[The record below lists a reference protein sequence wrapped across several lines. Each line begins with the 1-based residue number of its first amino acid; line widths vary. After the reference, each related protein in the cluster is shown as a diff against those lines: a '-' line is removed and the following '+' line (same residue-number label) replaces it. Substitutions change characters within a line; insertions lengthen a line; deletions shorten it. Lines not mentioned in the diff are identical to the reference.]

1 MKNEVALLVKEKL
14 NCRVL
19 GFEKIGQGASA
30 EVYKAKVDLPQGS
43 IAVKVCKNSNL
54 AFEEY
59 ERINFISSR
68 VDCKLPR
75 LYFVAKSGDCGVLA
89 MQFFEGCEASAK
101 SLLFMPNKKKL
112 ANEIIDNLIKI
123 HSVHSDKFGPVENAV
138 YDTWLDYYGEFAN
151 KIADFAEKSDVPN
164 IVKKAVCEGL
174 NSLSKL
180 LGGNT
185 GEPTLIHGDYWMP
198 NFIIN
203 PKNAELVGVVDP
215 FNVMWAEPEYEL
227 FGLTVGCGKRLQL
240 YDIYK
245 SKVKTSPYCDVKLEL
260 YALFNELYWYK
271 TLGKID
277 FGYLK
282 YRSRRLLK
290 ELAKIN
296 QKSNS
301 LNLFDIHFMRE

>member
-1 MKNEVALLVKEKL
+1 M
-14 NCRVL
+14 
-19 GFEKIGQGASA
+19 
-30 EVYKAKVDLPQGS
+30 
-43 IAVKVCKNSNL
+43 
-54 AFEEY
+54 
-59 ERINFISSR
+59 
-68 VDCKLPR
+68 
-75 LYFVAKSGDCGVLA
+75 
-89 MQFFEGCEASAK
+89 
-101 SLLFMPNKKKL
+101 
-112 ANEIIDNLIKI
+112 
-123 HSVHSDKFGPVENAV
+123 
-138 YDTWLDYYGEFAN
+138 
-151 KIADFAEKSDVPN
+151 
-164 IVKKAVCEGL
+164 
-174 NSLSKL
+174 NSLPKL

-203 PKNAELVGVVDP
+203 PQKGKLVGVVDP

-245 SKVKTSPYCDVKLEL
+245 SKVKTSLYCDAKLEL

-296 QKSNS
+296 
-301 LNLFDIHFMRE
+301 

>member
-1 MKNEVALLVKEKL
+1 MKAEVISLVEENLK
-14 NCRVL
+14 CRIL
-19 GFEKIGQGASA
+19 GFEKIGRGASA
-30 EVYKAKVDLPQGS
+30 EVYNVIVDLPQGV
-43 IAVKVCKNSNL
+43 IAVKVCKNTKL
-54 AFEEY
+54 AFDEY

-68 VDCKLPR
+68 VDCKLPK
-75 LYFVAKSGDCGVLA
+75 LYFVAKSDDCGVLA

-101 SLLFMPNKKKL
+101 SLLFMLKPNKEKL

-138 YDTWLDYYGEFAN
+138 YDTWLDYYGKFAN
-151 KIADFAEKSDVPN
+151 KIADFSQKSDVPN
-164 IVKKAVCEGL
+164 IVKEAVCEGL
-174 NSLSKL
+174 NSLPKL
-180 LGGNT
+180 FGGNT
-185 GEPTLIHGDYWMP
+185 GDPTLIHGDYWMP

-203 PKNAELVGVVDP
+203 PQKGKLVGVVDP

-245 SKVKTSPYCDVKLEL
+245 SKVKTSLYCDAKLEL

-282 YRSRRLLK
+282 FRSRRLLK

-296 QKSNS
+296 
-301 LNLFDIHFMRE
+301 

>member
-1 MKNEVALLVKEKL
+1 MKAEVISLVEENLK
-14 NCRVL
+14 CRIL
-19 GFEKIGQGASA
+19 GFEKIGRGASA
-30 EVYKAKVDLPQGS
+30 EVYKVIVDLPQGV
-43 IAVKVCKNSNL
+43 IAVKVCKNTKL
-54 AFEEY
+54 AFDEY

-68 VDCKLPR
+68 VDCKLPK

-89 MQFFEGCEASAK
+89 MQFFEGREASAK
-101 SLLFMPNKKKL
+101 SLLFMLKPNKEKL

-138 YDTWLDYYGEFAN
+138 YDTWLDYYGKFAN
-151 KIADFAEKSDVPN
+151 KIADFSQKSGVPN
-164 IVKKAVCEGL
+164 IVKEAVCEGL
-174 NSLSKL
+174 NSLPKL

-203 PKNAELVGVVDP
+203 PQKGKLVGVVDP

-245 SKVKTSPYCDVKLEL
+245 NKVKTSFYCDAKLEL

-296 QKSNS
+296 
-301 LNLFDIHFMRE
+301 

>member
-1 MKNEVALLVKEKL
+1 MKAEVISLVEENLK
-14 NCRVL
+14 CRIL
-19 GFEKIGQGASA
+19 GFEKIGRGASA
-30 EVYKAKVDLPQGS
+30 EVYKVIVDLPQGV
-43 IAVKVCKNSNL
+43 IAVKVCKNTKL
-54 AFEEY
+54 AFDEY

-68 VDCKLPR
+68 VDCKLPK

-89 MQFFEGCEASAK
+89 MQFFEGREASAK
-101 SLLFMPNKKKL
+101 SLLFMLKPNKEKL

-138 YDTWLDYYGEFAN
+138 YDTWLDYYGKFAN
-151 KIADFAEKSDVPN
+151 KIADFSQKSDVPN
-164 IVKKAVCEGL
+164 IVKEAVCEGL
-174 NSLSKL
+174 NSLPKL

-185 GEPTLIHGDYWMP
+185 GEPALIHGDYWMP

-203 PKNAELVGVVDP
+203 PQKGKLVGVVDP

-245 SKVKTSPYCDVKLEL
+245 SKVKASLYCDAKLEL

-296 QKSNS
+296 
-301 LNLFDIHFMRE
+301 

>member
-1 MKNEVALLVKEKL
+1 MKAEVISLVEENLK
-14 NCRVL
+14 CRIL
-19 GFEKIGQGASA
+19 GFEKIGRGASA
-30 EVYKAKVDLPQGS
+30 EVYKVIVDLPQGV
-43 IAVKVCKNSNL
+43 IAVKVCKNTKL
-54 AFEEY
+54 AFDEY

-68 VDCKLPR
+68 VDCKLPK

-89 MQFFEGCEASAK
+89 MQFFEGREASAK
-101 SLLFMPNKKKL
+101 SLLFMLKPNKEKL

-138 YDTWLDYYGEFAN
+138 YDTWLDYYGKFAN
-151 KIADFAEKSDVPN
+151 KIADFSQKSDVPN
-164 IVKKAVCEGL
+164 IVKEAVCEGL
-174 NSLSKL
+174 NSLPKL

-203 PKNAELVGVVDP
+203 PQKGKLVGVVDP

-245 SKVKTSPYCDVKLEL
+245 NKVKTSFYCDAKLEL

-296 QKSNS
+296 
-301 LNLFDIHFMRE
+301 

>member
-1 MKNEVALLVKEKL
+1 MKAEVISLVEEKL

-30 EVYKAKVDLPQGS
+30 EVYKAETDLPQS
-43 IAVKVCKNSNL
+43 AIAVKVCKNARL

-68 VDCKLPR
+68 VDCKLPK

-89 MQFFEGCEASAK
+89 MELLEGCEASAK
-101 SLLFMPNKKKL
+101 TLLFMPNKQKL

-123 HSVHSDKFGPVENAV
+123 HSVHNDKFGPVENAV
-138 YDTWLDYYGEFAN
+138 YDTWLGYYGGFAE

-164 IVKKAVCEGL
+164 TVKKAVCEGIKAL
-174 NSLSKL
+174 PKL
-180 LGGNT
+180 IGGNT
-185 GEPTLIHGDYWMP
+185 GEPTLIHGDYWLP

-227 FGLTVGCGKRLQL
+227 FTLTVGFGKRLHL

-260 YALFNELYWYK
+260 YALFNELYWYE

-290 ELAKIN
+290 KLAEIN
-296 QKSNS
+296 
-301 LNLFDIHFMRE
+301 